1 VTAGTSPHPYL
12 RGCAWPGTDDIPY
25 PRADPTDLA
34 RLPGD
39 TVASAQLPVGVRL
52 ELVGDAEVI
61 ELDYVTRTDDLG
73 YRGPGAGTT
82 FALVSRGETVHER
95 VARAGP
101 GTVRFDLGEIDARD
115 PAAPMLV
122 YLPEG
127 MRPEV
132 TAVRAL
138 GGAIEPAPPQPR
150 WLAYGDSIVEGWIA
164 SGPVGAWPAV
174 AGRDFGLDVVNLGYA
189 GAARGEIASAEQ
201 LASLDAAVI
210 SVSHGTNCW
219 TRIPF
224 SVDMFRAQT
233 RAFLAVLRD
242 GHPETPIVVTS
253 PVIRPDAEATPNR
266 LGATLDDLR
275 VVMEEVAR
283 ERIADGDGALTLV
296 EGRDRLQPGDLP
308 DGVHPGDEGH
318 RILAAAFGGAV
329 HAAKA
334 ARG

>member
-1 VTAGTSPHPYL
+1 VTAGTSPGPYV
-12 RGCAWPGTDDIPY
+12 RGCAWAGTDAIPY
-25 PRADPTDLA
+25 PRADPADLA

-52 ELVGDAEVI
+52 ELVGAPEVI

-82 FALVSRGETVHER
+82 FTLVSGGETVAEQ
-95 VARAGP
+95 VARVGP
-101 GTVRFDLGEIDARD
+101 GTARFDLGTIDGRD
-115 PAAPMLV
+115 PAEPLLV

-127 MRPEV
+127 MQPTV
-132 TAVRAL
+132 TAVRAF

-150 WLAYGDSIVEGWIA
+150 WLAYGDSIVEGWVA
-164 SGPVGAWPAV
+164 SGPIGAWPAV

-189 GAARGEIASAEQ
+189 GAARGEIVSAEQ
-201 LASLDAAVI
+201 LAALDAAVI

-224 SVDMFRAQT
+224 SVDLFRAQT
-233 RAFLAVLRD
+233 RAFLDVIRE
-242 GHPETPIVVTS
+242 GHPATPIVVTS
-253 PVIRPDAEATPNR
+253 PVLRPDAEATPNR

-275 VVMEEVAR
+275 IVMEEVAR
-283 ERIADGDGALTLV
+283 ERIADGDGALSLV
-296 EGRDRLQPGDLP
+296 EGRDLLQPAHLP

-318 RILAAAFGGAV
+318 RILAAALGGAV
-329 HAAKA
+329 HRG
-334 ARG
+334 AR

>member
-1 VTAGTSPHPYL
+1 VTTGTSPLPYV

-52 ELVGDAEVI
+52 EIVGDPEAI

-82 FALVSRGETVHER
+82 FTLVSRGETVIEQA
-95 VARAGP
+95 ARSGP
-101 GTVRFDLGEIDARD
+101 GSVRFHVGEIGARD
-115 PAAPMLV
+115 PGEPMLV

-127 MRPEV
+127 MQPIV

-138 GGAIEPAPPQPR
+138 GGAIEPAPSQPR

-164 SGPVGAWPAV
+164 SGPIGAWPAV

-189 GAARGEIASAEQ
+189 GAARGEIVSAEQ
-201 LASLDAAVI
+201 LAALDAAVI

-224 SVDMFRAQT
+224 SADMFRAQT
-233 RAFLAVLRD
+233 RAFLAVIRD

-253 PVIRPDAEATPNR
+253 PVVRPDAEGTANR

-275 VVMEEVAR
+275 IVMEEVAL
-283 ERIADGDGALTLV
+283 ERIVDGDDALTLV
-296 EGRDRLQPGDLP
+296 RGRDLLQPRDLP

-318 RILAAAFGGAV
+318 RTLAAAFGGAV
-329 HAAKA
+329 HRAT
-334 ARG
+334 G

>member
-1 VTAGTSPHPYL
+1 M
-12 RGCAWPGTDDIPY
+12 PY

-39 TVASAQLPVGVRL
+39 TVTSAQLPVGVRL
-52 ELVGDAEVI
+52 ELVGDPEVI

-73 YRGPGAGTT
+73 YRGPGAGTGFT
-82 FALVSRGETVHER
+82 LVSRGETVAEQA
-95 VARAGP
+95 ARAGP

-115 PAAPMLV
+115 PAEPILV

-127 MRPEV
+127 MQPTV
-132 TAVRAL
+132 TAVRAF
-138 GGAIEPAPPQPR
+138 GGAIEPASPQPR

-164 SGPVGAWPAV
+164 SGPIGAWPAV

-189 GAARGEIASAEQ
+189 GAARGEIVSAEQ
-201 LASLDAAVI
+201 LAALDAAVI

-224 SVDMFRAQT
+224 SSDMFRAQT
-233 RAFLAVLRD
+233 RAFLAVVRE

-253 PVIRPDAEATPNR
+253 PVVRPDAEATASR
-266 LGATLDDLR
+266 LCATLDDLR
-275 VVMEEVAR
+275 IVMEEVAR
-283 ERIADGDGALTLV
+283 ERIADGDDALTLV
-296 EGRDRLQPGDLP
+296 EGRDLLQPGDLP

-329 HAAKA
+329 HRAA
-334 ARG
+334 G

>member
-1 VTAGTSPHPYL
+1 M
-12 RGCAWPGTDDIPY
+12 PY

-52 ELVGDAEVI
+52 ELVGDPEVI
-61 ELDYVTRTDDLG
+61 EVDYVTCTDDLG
-73 YRGPGAGTT
+73 YRGPGAGTAFT
-82 FALVSRGETVHER
+82 LVSRGETVAEH

-115 PAAPMLV
+115 PAEPLLV

-127 MRPEV
+127 MQPIV
-132 TAVRAL
+132 TAVRAF

-164 SGPVGAWPAV
+164 SGPTGAWPAV

-189 GAARGEIASAEQ
+189 GAARGEIVSAEQ
-201 LASLDAAVI
+201 LAALDAAVI
-210 SVSHGTNCW
+210 SISHGTNCW
-219 TRIPF
+219 TRVPF

-233 RAFLAVLRD
+233 RAFLAVLRE

-253 PVIRPDAEATPNR
+253 PVVRPDAEATANR

-275 VVMEEVAR
+275 IVMEEVAR
-283 ERIADGDGALTLV
+283 ERIADGDDALTLV
-296 EGRDRLQPGDLP
+296 EGRDLLQPGDLP

-329 HAAKA
+329 HRAT
-334 ARG
+334 G